1 MNILLRPVMYLA
13 LLGAFASF
21 VVHITSYMG
30 AAKPLGFDPWL
41 LQKGLFVVWLP
52 TSLVVY
58 LQSREHH
65 ETGVWKTMMRSCP
78 PWMLT
83 VLFVLFGYAL
93 LNLFRFTFGAATVV
107 GRASALRV
115 FSGHWML
122 FYYLTFAILY
132 SAIHISDHDTAI
144 E

>member
-1 MNILLRPVMYLA
+1 MYLA

-21 VVHITSYMG
+21 VVHVASYMG
-30 AAKPLGFDPWL
+30 IAKPLGLDPWL
-41 LQKGLFVVWLP
+41 LQKGLFFVWLP

-58 LQSREHH
+58 LQSREYH
-65 ETGVWKTMMRSCP
+65 ETGVWKTMMRTCP

-93 LNLFRFTFGAATVV
+93 LNLMSFAFGAATAV

-132 SAIHISDHDTAI
+132 SAIHISDHDTAV